1 MPDRPMLIHIVDDEE
16 AVRQSLAFLLEI
28 HGFEVVVWSSAAS
41 LLASI
46 GDRRPDCLISDL
58 RMPDID
64 GVELLRLLGTRG
76 IRLPAVVMTGHG
88 DMQMAIA
95 AMHNGATEVIEKPFD
110 ETAVIAAIARAVA
123 AHDGDRVAVDEVR
136 RSIGELAGLDLQIL
150 RGLVAGHP
158 SKSIAI
164 ELGLSP
170 TAVEKSRAALM
181 QKLSARSLAEL
192 ISKVLAADWAAD
204 DPGLPASPPV

>member
-1 MPDRPMLIHIVDDEE
+1 MPDRPRLIYIVDDEE
-16 AVRQSLAFLLEI
+16 SVRQSLAFLLEI

-41 LLASI
+41 LLAAI
-46 GDRRPDCLISDL
+46 ADQRPDCLITDL

-64 GVELLRLLGTRG
+64 GVELLRLLGASG

-95 AMHNGATEVIEKPFD
+95 AMRNGATEVIEKPFD
-110 ETAVIAAIARAVA
+110 ETAVIAAIGRAVD
-123 AHDGDRVAVDEVR
+123 AHGGDVVALDDLR

-150 RGLVAGHP
+150 KGLVAGQP

-192 ISKVLAADWAAD
+192 ISKVLAADWTMD
-204 DPGLPASPPV
+204 DPGMPASPPV

>member
-1 MPDRPMLIHIVDDEE
+1 MPDRPMLIHVVDDEE

-28 HGFEVVVWSSAAS
+28 HGFEVVVWNSAAS
-41 LLASI
+41 LLAGI
-46 GDRRPDCLISDL
+46 AERRPDCLITDL
-58 RMPDID
+58 RMPEID

-76 IRLPAVVMTGHG
+76 IRVPAVVMTGHG

-95 AMHNGATEVIEKPFD
+95 AMRNGATEVIEKPFD
-110 ETAVIAAIARAVA
+110 ETAVMAAIGRAVA
-123 AHDGDRVAVDEVR
+123 AHGTDTAAVDELR

-150 RGLVAGHP
+150 KGLVAGHP

-192 ISKVLAADWAAD
+192 ISKVLAADWTTD
-204 DPGLPASPPV
+204 DPGMPASPPV

>member
-1 MPDRPMLIHIVDDEE
+1 MPDRPRLIYIVDDEE
-16 AVRQSLAFLLEI
+16 SVRQSLGFLLEI

-41 LLASI
+41 LLAAI
-46 GDRRPDCLISDL
+46 ADRRPDCLITDL

-64 GVELLRLLGTRG
+64 GVELLRLLGTSG

-95 AMHNGATEVIEKPFD
+95 AMRNGATEVIEKPFD
-110 ETAVIAAIARAVA
+110 ETAVIAAIGRAVA
-123 AHDGDRVAVDEVR
+123 AHGGDTVALADLR

-150 RGLVAGHP
+150 KGLVAGQP

-192 ISKVLAADWAAD
+192 ISKVLAADWAMD
-204 DPGLPASPPV
+204 DPGMPASPPV